1 MARMEIG
8 RSDSTDLSLPA
19 SDLLGQA
26 CQPKK
31 RMDWSE
37 FMDPVE
43 ENEHGKNKENGLCL
57 LYFLI
62 CLHLNSGILGQA
74 S

>member
-1 MARMEIG
+1 MACMEIG

-19 SDLLGQA
+19 SDLLGEA
-26 CQPKK
+26 CRPKK

-43 ENEHGKNKENGLCL
+43 ETEDGKNKQNGLSL
-57 LYFLI
+57 LYYLI
-62 CLHLNSGILGQA
+62 CLHLYLGFIWA
-74 S
+74 D